1 MKSHYR
7 TLCIK
12 EKSIPLFSRDWW
24 LDTVCGEDKWDVLW
38 IEDKGQVQAT
48 FPFYIPHKGV
58 ISIPPFTQTMGPWF
72 APVAEDTKYTSKLS
86 HRQALCQIFIEKL
99 KPYPH
104 FLQYFHY
111 EVTDWL
117 PFYWNGYK
125 QTTRYTYLLN
135 NLNEP
140 DKIWEEMSRHTRRN
154 ITKAKEKYQILVK
167 KGIPVEEFI
176 SVFRKTFE
184 RQGLSPRNEKALI
197 NIIHRCREREQ
208 GDLWG
213 GYDPEG
219 HLHSAIFVAWQESSA
234 YYIAGG
240 GDPAYRNSGAHSLL
254 MWEAIQF
261 TAGKSEKF
269 DFEGSMLPGVERFFR
284 EFGAVQTPYF
294 AISRGNLS
302 LIHRAWLKFK
312 SLL

>member
-1 MKSHYR
+1 MKDKYR
-7 TLCIK
+7 ALCLK

-38 IEDKGQVQAT
+38 LEDKGKVQAVI
-48 FPFYIPHKGV
+48 PLYIPHKGIV
-58 ISIPPFTQTMGPWF
+58 SMPPFTQTMGPWF
-72 APVAEDTKYTSKLS
+72 APVAEDMKYTSFLS
-86 HRQALCQIFIEKL
+86 RRQALCRLFIEKL

-104 FLQYFHY
+104 FLQNFHY
-111 EVTDWL
+111 DVTDWL
-117 PFYWNGYK
+117 PFYWNGYT

-140 DKIWEEMSRHTRRN
+140 DKIRENMSLHTRRN
-154 ITKAKEKYQILVK
+154 IIKAKDRHHILVK
-167 KGIPVEEFI
+167 KGIPAEEFI
-176 SVFRKTFE
+176 SVLRKTFQ
-184 RQGLSPRNEKALI
+184 RQGLSSRNE
-197 NIIHRCREREQ
+197 NILTAAIHKCREREQ

-219 HLHSAIFVAWQESSA
+219 NLHSAIFVAWQESSA
-234 YYIAGG
+234 YYLAGG
-240 GDPAYRNSGAHSLL
+240 GDPAYRSSGAHSLL

-294 AISRGNLS
+294 TIIKGNIGL
-302 LIHRAWLKFK
+302 LHKAWLKLK
-312 SLL
+312 GLR